1 MEQLAICHVQRTGP
15 SRSAGMVVVLQHAL
29 LSDLNTRV
37 VAPLVLST
45 ELPHI
50 PRLRPKV
57 QIEEKE
63 YVVAIDRLAAVP
75 RRSIGKM
82 VGSMQLRREE
92 MIAAIDFLFTGV

>member
-1 MEQLAICHVQRTGP
+1 MEQLAICRVQQTDP
-15 SRSAGMVVVLQHAL
+15 SRSLGMVVVLQHAL
-29 LSDLNTRV
+29 LDDLNTRV

-57 QIEEKE
+57 RVDEKE

-75 RRSIGKM
+75 RRSVGEM

-92 MIAAIDFLFTGV
+92 MIGAIDFLFTGV